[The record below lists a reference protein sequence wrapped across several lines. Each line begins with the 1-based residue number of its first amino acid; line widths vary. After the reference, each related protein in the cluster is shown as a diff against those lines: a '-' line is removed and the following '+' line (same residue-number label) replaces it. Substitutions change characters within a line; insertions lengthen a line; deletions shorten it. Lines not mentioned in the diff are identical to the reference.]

1 MIIAG
6 LTGTI
11 GTGKSTVAAMFAELG
26 AFIIDADKLAH
37 QVVEPGQKAY
47 QGIVDYFGKEES
59 MTTARS
65 TARSWP
71 TSSSKTRTSCSS

>member
-11 GTGKSTVAAMFAELG
+11 GTGKSAVSAMFRELG

-37 QVVEPGQKAY
+37 EVVEPGKK
-47 QGIVDYFGKEES
+47 GL
-59 MTTARS
+59 ARDNRQFWQ
-65 TARSWP
+65 RSA
-71 TSSSKTRTSCSS
+71 KR